1 MALRVQ
7 AQIVILLGSSCSL
20 LTCRFDAMCTCDICR
35 RMSSS
40 WMLSGGVCGV
50 LSDQAEGVEV
60 LARLLHPDAIMR
72 RCPENAVLKL
82 ALQGGQR
89 CRQRLVPNYFLPF
102 Q

>member
-1 MALRVQ
+1 LP
-7 AQIVILLGSSCSL
+7 
-20 LTCRFDAMCTCDICR
+20 
-35 RMSSS
+35 
-40 WMLSGGVCGV
+40 
-50 LSDQAEGVEV
+50 DQVEGVEV
-60 LARLLHPDAIMR
+60 LARLLHPDAVMR